1 MSLID
6 KLDQDIIEALKGGEK
21 AKLTVLRGLK
31 SVLKYARIEKGE
43 DLTDEDVITSLA
55 GEAKKVRDSIEQFD
69 KGGRQDLVD
78 KSQVE
83 LTIVQLYL
91 PAQLSEDELREIVK
105 AAVDEVGAESPKD
118 MGKIM
123 KVVMPKVKG
132 QADGK
137 MVNKLAVEFLAN

>member
-6 KLDQDIIEALKGGEK
+6 KLDQDINEALKGGERD
-21 AKLTVLRGLK
+21 KLTVLRGLK

-43 DLTDEDVITSLA
+43 DLTGDDVITALSS
-55 GEAKKVRDSIEQFD
+55 EAKKVRDSIEQFG

-83 LTIVQLYL
+83 LEIIQSYL
-91 PAQLSEDELREIVK
+91 PKQLSEDELREIVK
-105 AAVDEVGAESPKD
+105 AAVTEVGAESAKD

-123 KVVMPKVKG
+123 KVVMPKIKG

-137 MVNKLAVEFLAN
+137 MVNKLAMEILAK